1 MNEPSSAP
9 VDNRGADC
17 FVPTRTSLNFEFLRD
32 RHALLADLGALAELY
47 VDYDPPSA
55 LVKLRKLMEGV
66 VDAVYA
72 TERLPRPY
80 RPTTMDLLEADG
92 FKDIVGPMV
101 LAKLH
106 ALRMHGNRGAHDET
120 KTADEARWLLREA
133 HAVATWFFG
142 TFLGGDPSHV
152 VDFEDPPQGW
162 LEARIRYEAQ
172 DLGGPPAGGRL
183 ESVFQSEMSDAA
195 HSHGSAASEFQL
207 ALDALDRSVNQ
218 RIEQAEIL
226 RQSAVDHQP
235 SVEALQ
241 SAAARSAAVADAL
254 GFDEADTRGRLID
267 VMLADA
273 GWTLGAG
280 GNVEFERP
288 VSGQPTASGNGS
300 IDYALLDDTGQP
312 LAVLE
317 AKRTSVS
324 ATQGREQAKLYADGV
339 EAEIGRRPII
349 FYTNGFETWIWNDAA
364 GETPRKLYGLYS
376 PKSLLRIVLQRDQ
389 AKALATLSPDKGMLN
404 RWYQEASVKSV
415 LERFA
420 EGRRRALLVQATG
433 TGKTRVAVGLVEAMS
448 RANTL
453 KRVLF
458 LCDRRELRKQA
469 RNAFAD
475 LTPNLS
481 MCQYTSGAMPDT
493 DRVVIS
499 TYQGFMKLHR
509 DFDVGHFDLII
520 ADESH
525 RGIYRYYRDLL
536 RYFDARQVGLTAT
549 PVQYMI
555 RNTYQ
560 LFGCDNGH
568 PTFLYEYDQ
577 AVAEGFLVP
586 YRVVEHTTAFLRDGI
601 DWDALDDEQRE
612 QLLDDLPG
620 ADQGFSVSAA
630 DVDREVINRDTCRV
644 VMRNLYEEGIRVA
657 DGSRL
662 GKSIVFARSHEH
674 AVELVAMFDEM
685 YPAHAGR
692 FCRVIDSHDSR
703 AESLLDDFKDPG
715 GEIRVAV
722 SVDMLDTGVDV
733 PEVVNLVFAKPVNSP
748 VKFWQMI
755 GRGTRLCPDLLGDGI
770 DKSEF
775 LIFDHWGNFQRF
787 GTDRPE
793 RQPVATRSIQ
803 ERIFHARIELADIAI
818 QGGETAIF
826 DRAVA
831 GIRRDLA
838 DLPKDAI
845 SIMDHRR
852 ELAEVLADGV
862 IDAWDP
868 STVVDLRTT
877 IASLLRHRPID
888 RSEQAAWDELM
899 LKSQVAM
906 LRGGTSFDDHRDE
919 AIGILDGLQMQ
930 LQQIRPHHARI
941 REVRVPAWWN
951 AADADAIDA
960 VREELRPIVHL
971 RVRTGPG
978 SRSAK
983 VIDVRESTA
992 DIRTGPG
999 KPLSGGSDNRAYHE
1013 RVVRVIEQ
1021 VLESSPAVEKIRRR
1035 EAISAEELDDLV
1047 GLVLTEDPDLSRAD
1061 LDGYFGDLPGGLEGL
1076 LRRIAGLDESA
1087 LQAAFD
1093 GFRAGH
1099 DLSSRQLQFLNLLR
1113 RRIEQAGGI
1122 AVADLFVAPFDAID
1136 DHGFDGVF
1144 NDHQLSR
1151 EVLDLLEPYRIDL
1164 SNPDGDRS

>member
-1 MNEPSSAP
+1 MFGTGRPESLEF
-9 VDNRGADC
+9 VDGATDL
-17 FVPTRTSLNFEFLRD
+17 VSTRTSLNFEFLRD
-32 RHALLADLGALAELY
+32 RHPLFADLGGLAELY
-47 VDYDPPSA
+47 VDFDPSSS
-55 LVKLRKLMEGV
+55 LVKLRKLMEGIVGV
-66 VDAVYA
+66 VYEA
-72 TERLPRPY
+72 ERLPRPY
-80 RPTTMDLLEADG
+80 RASTNDLLEADE
-92 FKDIVGPMV
+92 FRKIVGPKV

-106 ALRMHGNRGAHDET
+106 ALRTHGNRGAHDET
-120 KTADEARWLLREA
+120 RSAADARWLLREA
-133 HAVATWFFG
+133 RDVAGWFFAA
-142 TFLGGDPSHV
+142 FLGGDPGQLDDFENPPTGWLQDRIDDDDEATSTGSPAETSRSVRSDALPSDV
-152 VDFEDPPQGW
+152 VDLDRRVDAEM
-162 LEARIRYEAQ
+162 EEAQ
-172 DLGGPPAGGRL
+172 LAR
-183 ESVFQSEMSDAA
+183 
-195 HSHGSAASEFQL
+195 SAAVEVKPPDEVM
-207 ALDALDRSVNQ
+207 DA
-218 RIEQAEIL
+218 
-226 RQSAVDHQP
+226 
-235 SVEALQ
+235 
-241 SAAARSAAVADAL
+241 AAARSAAVADAL
-254 GFDEADTRGRLID
+254 GFDEAETRDRLID

-273 GWTLGAG
+273 GWTLGDG

-288 VSGQPTASGNGS
+288 VSGQPTDTGQGF

-324 ATQGREQAKLYADGV
+324 ASQGREQSKLYADGV
-339 EAEIGRRPII
+339 QNEDKANRRRPII

-364 GETPRKLYGLYS
+364 GETPRKLYGMYS
-376 PKSLLRIVLQRDQ
+376 PKSLLRIVLQRDE
-389 AKALATLSPDKGMLN
+389 ATSLTAVSPDKAMLN

-433 TGKTRVAVGLVEAMS
+433 TGKTRVAVGIVEAMS
-448 RANTL
+448 RANAL

-475 LTPNLS
+475 LTSQLPL
-481 MCQYTSGAMPDT
+481 CEYTSGAMDDS

-525 RGIYRYYRDLL
+525 RGIYRYYRDLFQ
-536 RYFDARQVGLTAT
+536 YFDARQVGLTAT

-555 RNTYQ
+555 RNTYR
-560 LFGCDNGH
+560 LFGCENGQ
-568 PTFLYEYDQ
+568 PTFLYEFRQ
-577 AVAEGFLVP
+577 AVDEEFLVD
-586 YRVVEHTTAFLRDGI
+586 YRVVEYTTAFLRDGI
-601 DWDALDDEQRE
+601 DWGDLDDEQRE

-620 ADQGFSVSAA
+620 ADEGFSVAAA
-630 DVDREVINRDTCRV
+630 DIDREVINRDTCRT

-657 DGSRL
+657 DGSKL
-662 GKSIVFARSHEH
+662 GKSIVFARSHDH
-674 AVELVAMFDEM
+674 AVELVAMFDDM

-692 FCRVIDSHDSR
+692 FCRVIDSHDTR
-703 AESLLDDFKDPG
+703 AESLLDAFKDPDG
-715 GEIRVAV
+715 DIRIAV

-775 LIFDHWGNFQRF
+775 LIFDHWNNFRRF
-787 GTDRPE
+787 GTPTPE

-803 ERIFHARIELADIAI
+803 ERIFHARIELAEIAI
-818 QGGETAIF
+818 QAGETAIF

-831 GIRRDLA
+831 GLRRDLA
-838 DLPKDAI
+838 DLPQDAI
-845 SIMDHRR
+845 SIMDHRK

-862 IDAWDP
+862 IEAWDP
-868 STVVDLRTT
+868 NTVVDLRTI
-877 IASLLRHRPID
+877 IAPLLRHRPID
-888 RSEQAAWDELM
+888 RSDQAAWDELM
-899 LKSQVAM
+899 LKAQIAL
-906 LRGGTSFDDHRDE
+906 LRRGARFDDHRDE
-919 AIGILDGLQMQ
+919 AIGVLDGLQMQ
-930 LQQIRPHHARI
+930 LRQVRRHHARI

-951 AADADAIDA
+951 VADADAIDA

-971 RVRTGPG
+971 RVRTGPER
-978 SRSAK
+978 RSAK
-983 VIDVRESTA
+983 VIDVKESA
-992 DIRTGPG
+992 AEIRVAEGT
-999 KPLSGGSDNRAYHE
+999 PLSGGGDNRAYQE
-1013 RVVRVIEQ
+1013 RVIRVIEQ

-1047 GLVLTEDPDLSRAD
+1047 GLVLTEDPDLSRSD
-1061 LDGYFGDLPGGLEGL
+1061 LDGYFGVLPGGLEGL
-1076 LRRIAGLDESA
+1076 LRRIAGLDEAA
-1087 LQAAFD
+1087 LRAAFD
-1093 GFRAGH
+1093 GFRADH

-1144 NDHQLSR
+1144 TDHRLSR